1 MHVALFEPMLIQ
13 CIFTFMDIRSIQIE
27 ITCSEKGSDTAMKP
41 LQIYYRQIPLMKG
54 LIYNGFTIYAIL
66 NASKNHPFII
76 FKIPLIRAW
85 KKDDKW
91 NTLDK
96 RRLRVFKILEEQSH
110 VDFISV
116 KQVSLSH
123 LNAQQDR
130 FLILINSMGNYIMQC
145 YLLRNS
151 LHRIDLRIKTRVT
164 KFLIIY

>member
-1 MHVALFEPMLIQ
+1 MYIYFHGHSVNTNRNYMQRKRKWHSHE
-13 CIFTFMDIRSIQIE
+13 T
-27 ITCSEKGSDTAMKP
+27 MK
-41 LQIYYRQIPLMKG
+41 IYYRQIPLMKG

-76 FKIPLIRAW
+76 FKIPLIRVW

-96 RRLRVFKILEEQSH
+96 RRLWVFKILEEQGH